1 MYMNS
6 RLKVLSEIYHHVW
19 GFAKTSAREDH
30 SMAFPLFAKI
40 MEELR
45 RERLLQSS
53 ISSGRTMWPS
63 WVTPTAFDVR
73 ICWLCKG
80 AVADALVVECC
91 ISRRGLVGYIWL
103 LALGVQTGGAEEGGV
118 RVMMWGYPEVIVV
131 VLLSSGVEIAWT
143 YTIRHGS
150 SFCPHS
156 EHQWGSSHNR
166 PDWPSGG

>member
-1 MYMNS
+1 M
-6 RLKVLSEIYHHVW
+6 
-19 GFAKTSAREDH
+19 G
-30 SMAFPLFAKI
+30 FPLFAKI
-40 MEELR
+40 VVELW

-73 ICWLCKG
+73 IYWLCKG

-118 RVMMWGYPEVIVV
+118 RVM
-131 VLLSSGVEIAWT
+131 L
-143 YTIRHGS
+143 
-150 SFCPHS
+150 
-156 EHQWGSSHNR
+156 
-166 PDWPSGG
+166 